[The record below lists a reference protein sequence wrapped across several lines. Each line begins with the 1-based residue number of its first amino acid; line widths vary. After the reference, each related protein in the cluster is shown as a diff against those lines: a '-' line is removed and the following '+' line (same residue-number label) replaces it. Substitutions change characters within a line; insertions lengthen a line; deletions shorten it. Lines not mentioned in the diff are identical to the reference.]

1 MTATLARLLAAAKQR
16 GATTFSALR
25 YRNYRLWFLGQTIS
39 LMGTWM
45 QSVAQQV
52 VVYLLTDHSKI
63 ALGTISFA
71 GSIPTLFLML
81 PAGALADRFNKRRI
95 LLATQSAMMLFAL
108 VLAALVATGVVQ
120 FWHIVLLATALGI
133 ANSFDAP
140 TRQALAVEL
149 VEDRR
154 DLMNAIALN
163 SMMLNLARIVGPAA
177 AGLILAFLHPAWC
190 FVLNGVSFLAVILAL
205 LRMRM
210 PEGRPPLQAEPL
222 TVQLRAGLKY
232 IGGHTVVRT
241 IIALVAVSSI
251 FGFSYSVLLPAFAI
265 DLLHIGESGVGL
277 LQTAVGIGA
286 VGGALGVA
294 SLGRSRRKGLLL
306 AAGSLLFPAAVLG
319 LAFSPYL
326 SLALLSLALAGF
338 GFVTQNSTSNTLIQ
352 TIVPDQLRGRVMGV
366 YMMMFFGTTPLMSL
380 LAGGLAQWLGPSWAT
395 AFGALVSLA
404 FALGVQVAV
413 PDLRQE
419 ETAPPPPSPTP
430 ATGEPAAASPPR
442 FSGKTLPQ
450 PARTGCCKVRRKTLP

>member
-1 MTATLARLLAAAKQR
+1 MAICTARLLTAAKQR
-16 GATTFSALR
+16 GAATFSALR
-25 YRNYRLWFLGQTIS
+25 YRNYRLWFFGQTIS

-81 PAGALADRFNKRRI
+81 PAGALADRFDKRRI
-95 LLATQSAMMLFAL
+95 LLATQTSMMLLAL
-108 VLAALVATGVVQ
+108 ILAVLTATGAVQ
-120 FWHIVLLATALGI
+120 FWHIVLLATALGV

-163 SMMLNLARIVGPAA
+163 SMMFNLARIVGPAA
-177 AGLILAFLHPAWC
+177 AGLALAFLHPAWC
-190 FVLNGVSFLAVILAL
+190 FALNGVSFLAVIVAL
-205 LRMRM
+205 VRMRM
-210 PEGRPPLQAEPL
+210 PEGRPTLQAEPL
-222 TVQLRAGLKY
+222 TVQLREGLKY

-241 IIALVAVSSI
+241 IIALVAVSSV
-251 FGFSYSVLLPAFAI
+251 FGFLYSVLLPAFAI
-265 DLLHIGESGVGL
+265 DLLGIGESGVGL
-277 LQTAVGIGA
+277 LQTTVGLGA
-286 VGGALGVA
+286 VSGALTVA

-306 AAGSLLFPAAVLG
+306 MAGSLLFPTAVLG

-326 SLALLSLALAGF
+326 PLSLLSLALAGF
-338 GFVTQNSTSNTLIQ
+338 GFVIQNSTSNTLVQ
-352 TIVPDQLRGRVMGV
+352 TIVPDRLRGRVMGV
-366 YMMMFFGTTPLMSL
+366 YTMTFFGTMPFMSL

-395 AFGALVSLA
+395 AFGASVSLA
-404 FALGVQVAV
+404 FALGVAVAV
-413 PDLRQE
+413 PALRRE
-419 ETAPPPPSPTP
+419 ETGRPLPEPSGSTDR
-430 ATGEPAAASPPR
+430 G
-442 FSGKTLPQ
+442 G
-450 PARTGCCKVRRKTLP
+450 G

>member
-1 MTATLARLLAAAKQR
+1 MAANVAARLLAAAKRR
-16 GATTFSALR
+16 GAVTFSALR

-63 ALGTISFA
+63 ALGTVSFA

-81 PAGALADRFNKRRI
+81 PAGALADRFHKRRI
-95 LLATQSAMMLFAL
+95 LLVTQTAMMLFAF
-108 VLAALVATGVVQ
+108 VLAVLTATGVVQ
-120 FWHIVLLATALGI
+120 FWHIVLLATMLGI

-154 DLMNAIALN
+154 DLMNAVALN
-163 SMMLNLARIVGPAA
+163 SMMFNLARIVGPAVS
-177 AGLILAFLHPAWC
+177 GLILAFLHPAWC
-190 FVLNGVSFLAVILAL
+190 FALNGISFLAVLFAL

-210 PEGRPPLQAEPL
+210 PEGRPALQAEPL
-222 TVQLRAGLKY
+222 TVQLREGLRY
-232 IGGHTVVRT
+232 IGSHTVVRT

-265 DLLHIGESGVGL
+265 DLLGIGESGVGL
-277 LQTAVGIGA
+277 LQTAVGVGA
-286 VGGALGVA
+286 VGGALTVA

-306 AAGSLLFPAAVLG
+306 TAGSLLFPAAVLG
-319 LAFSPYL
+319 LAFSPHL
-326 SLALLSLALAGF
+326 PLALLCLGLAGF

-366 YMMMFFGTTPLMSL
+366 YTMMFFGTTPFMSL
-380 LAGGLAQWLGPSWAT
+380 MAGGLAQWLGPSWAT

-404 FALGVQVAV
+404 FALGVVVAV
-413 PDLRQE
+413 PALRREATYQPFPSSPA
-419 ETAPPPPSPTP
+419 TAAGSDTAGKPPAGASLEATSACSRSPSP
-430 ATGEPAAASPPR
+430 
-442 FSGKTLPQ
+442 
-450 PARTGCCKVRRKTLP
+450 

>member
-1 MTATLARLLAAAKQR
+1 MAVNVARLLAAVKQR
-16 GATTFSALR
+16 GAVTFSALR
-25 YRNYRLWFLGQTIS
+25 YRNYRLWFIGQTIS

-63 ALGTISFA
+63 ALGTVSFA

-95 LLATQSAMMLFAL
+95 LLATQITMMLLAL
-108 VLAALVATGVVQ
+108 ILAVLTATGVVQ
-120 FWHIVLLATALGI
+120 FWHIVLLATGLGI

-154 DLMNAIALN
+154 DLLNAIALN
-163 SMMLNLARIVGPAA
+163 SMMLNLARIVGPAV

-190 FVLNGVSFLAVILAL
+190 FALNGLSFLAVIFAL

-210 PEGRPPLQAEPL
+210 PEGRPALEAEPL
-222 TVQLRAGLKY
+222 TVQLREGLKY
-232 IGGHTVVRT
+232 IGSHTVVRT
-241 IIALVAVSSI
+241 VIALVAVSSI

-277 LQTAVGIGA
+277 LQTAVGVGA
-286 VGGALGVA
+286 VSGALTVA
-294 SLGRSRRKGLLL
+294 SLGRSRRKGFLLT
-306 AAGSLLFPAAVLG
+306 AGSLLFPAAVLG

-326 SLALLSLALAGF
+326 PLTLLSLALAGF

-352 TIVPDQLRGRVMGV
+352 TVVPDKLRGRVMGV
-366 YMMMFFGTTPLMSL
+366 YMMMFFGTTPFMSL
-380 LAGGLAQWLGPSWAT
+380 MAGGLAQWLGPSWAT

-404 FALGVQVAV
+404 FALGVALAV
-413 PDLRQE
+413 PALRRE
-419 ETAPPPPSPTP
+419 ETYRPSPSSSTP
-430 ATGEPAAASPPR
+430 ETKAH
-442 FSGKTLPQ
+442 
-450 PARTGCCKVRRKTLP
+450 RTGASLEATSACPRSPSP

>member
-1 MTATLARLLAAAKQR
+1 MGIYVARLLAVIKQR
-16 GATTFSALR
+16 GAVTFSALR
-25 YRNYRLWFLGQTIS
+25 YRNYRLWFFGQTIS

-63 ALGTISFA
+63 ALGTVSFA
-71 GSIPTLFLML
+71 GSIPTLFLMI

-95 LLATQSAMMLFAL
+95 LLTTQIAMML
-108 VLAALVATGVVQ
+108 LAFILATLTATGAVQ
-120 FWHIVLLATALGI
+120 FWHIVLLATGLGI

-154 DLMNAIALN
+154 DLLNAIALN
-163 SMMLNLARIVGPAA
+163 SMMFNLARIVGPAA

-190 FVLNGVSFLAVILAL
+190 FALNGISFLAVIFAL
-205 LRMRM
+205 VRMRM
-210 PEGRPPLQAEPL
+210 PEGRPALQAEPF
-222 TVQLRAGLKY
+222 TVQLREGLKY

-265 DLLHIGESGVGL
+265 DLLHIGESGVGI

-286 VGGALGVA
+286 VSGALTVA
-294 SLGRSRRKGLLL
+294 SLSRSRRTGLLL
-306 AAGSLLFPAAVLG
+306 TAGSLLFPAAVLG

-326 SLALLSLALAGF
+326 PLTLLALATAGF
-338 GFVTQNSTSNTLIQ
+338 GFVTQNSSSNTLIQ
-352 TIVPDQLRGRVMGV
+352 TIVPDTLRGRVMGV
-366 YMMMFFGTTPLMSL
+366 YTMMFFGTMPFMSL
-380 LAGGLAQWLGPSWAT
+380 MAGGLAQWLGPSWAA
-395 AFGALVSLA
+395 AFGALVSLT
-404 FALGVQVAV
+404 FAVGVVVAV
-413 PDLRQE
+413 PALRRE
-419 ETAPPPPSPTP
+419 ETYRPPPS
-430 ATGEPAAASPPR
+430 EAAGVDKAGR
-442 FSGKTLPQ
+442 L
-450 PARTGCCKVRRKTLP
+450 PARASLEATSTCSRSPSS